1 NRGAE
6 TLNSFDLSWSDGVN
20 TYTDSLVDLSISP
33 LGTYEFSHSSTKNL
47 VEAIQYGV
55 EVWTSN
61 PNGTDD
67 LMLENDTTSTVLNG
81 VSYIPA
87 KKVVGEEGT
96 GTWCGWC
103 PRGTVAMDY
112 MGETYENFIGIAVH
126 NEDPMAVAEYDAG
139 ITAFPD
145 FPGFPS
151 ALIDRVEIID
161 PGDLEI
167 YYSTYIER
175 VSPVAP
181 SVDTAVFEVYSGD
194 LVVDVSTEF
203 VTKMEDIDFNVA
215 VVITEDNVVGT
226 SSDWDQSNYYS
237 GGGNGEMGGFEN
249 LPDPVPADQMVYNH
263 VARTILD
270 SYEGVSGIVPDTVV
284 AGNTIAES
292 FHYSVPS
299 DQDPANMHAI
309 VMLIDNRTGEVLN
322 ADSKKVEVLC
332 PDDLEIT
339 AEITPDTTNTEEAE
353 GSITLDIGLDLEP
366 YTYEWSNGSTE
377 SSLFGIT
384 DGTYTVTVTTKYGC
398 TQTVEFTV
406 ETLTDVADIR
416 GLNHIS
422 LTPNPATDQAL
433 LDVQFSQPVNMK
445 VQLVNAIGQVLIEE
459 QGVKISGDQY
469 RFDLSNFANGV
480 YLVRLLVDGQVHT
493 ERLVIGR

>member
-1 NRGAE
+1 MG
-6 TLNSFDLSWSDGVN
+6 
-20 TYTDSLVDLSISP
+20 
-33 LGTYEFSHSSTKNL
+33 
-47 VEAIQYGV
+47 EAIQYGV

-61 PNGTDD
+61 PNGADD
-67 LMLENDTTSTVLNG
+67 LMLGNDTTSTVLNG
-81 VSYIPA
+81 VSYIPT
-87 KKVVGEEGT
+87 KKVVAEEGT
-96 GTWCGWC
+96 GAWCGWC
-103 PRGTVAMDY
+103 TGGAVFMDNIA
-112 MGETYENFIGIAVH
+112 ENNENFIGIAVH
-126 NEDPMAVAEYDAG
+126 NDDPMVVGEYDNGVGA
-139 ITAFPD
+139 
-145 FPGFPS
+145 FPGFDGYPGIIFDRLT
-151 ALIDRVEIID
+151 ALVGVDHEGWTNLVNQ
-161 PGDLEI
+161 
-167 YYSTYIER
+167 YSER
-175 VSPVAP
+175 ISPVAP

-377 SSLFGIT
+377 SSLIGIT